1 MKIKYQII
9 LSQGLLVVLAVLII
23 FLNIVTL
30 SSMENDANFINH
42 SGKLRALNYKMAYLS
57 SIIKEGDDGSSIRK
71 KELMASIESYEHILE
86 GLIHGSPELGTR
98 KLHYPQALE
107 RLQAIKDL
115 WLEKYK
121 NAYLAAN
128 SYGASEGRILILEDV
143 LAYVKSIDEMVAA
156 YSKYSSDKVVKAI
169 YMNGGLILAI
179 IFISAYSFFLANTKI
194 KKPVYEL
201 LKELEDMGLIDL
213 ILASMSMLFSIAPAE
228 ILKGDLHFGH
238 WSKLAEDM
246 GKPNAF
252 GQIHRFGFSSPP
264 LQKAKRKR
272 NILTCK
278 RWI

>member
-57 SIIKEGDDGSSIRK
+57 SIIKEGDDESSIRK

-179 IFISAYSFFLANTKI
+179 IFISAYSFF
-194 KKPVYEL
+194 
-201 LKELEDMGLIDL
+201 
-213 ILASMSMLFSIAPAE
+213 
-228 ILKGDLHFGH
+228 
-238 WSKLAEDM
+238 
-246 GKPNAF
+246 
-252 GQIHRFGFSSPP
+252 
-264 LQKAKRKR
+264 
-272 NILTCK
+272 
-278 RWI
+278 